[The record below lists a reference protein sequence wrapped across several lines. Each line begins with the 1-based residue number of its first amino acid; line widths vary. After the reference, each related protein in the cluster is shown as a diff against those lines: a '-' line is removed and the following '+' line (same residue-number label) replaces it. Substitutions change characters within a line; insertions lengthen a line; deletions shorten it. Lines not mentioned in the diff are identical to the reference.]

1 MESPSSPSSH
11 INNIPSSIQNT
22 QELTL
27 PGIEISV
34 FSRFGFAVFVFSICI
49 WVLLWS
55 RNQVQQTK
63 VALGQAQTQLDRAVK
78 QQQLLELELNTL
90 LSPGAIE
97 EQVSTWDLEPATS
110 VIDIYESQQ

>member
-1 MESPSSPSSH
+1 MESSSPSNQ
-11 INNIPSSIQNT
+11 IANISPAIQNT
-22 QELTL
+22 QELSL
-27 PGIEISV
+27 PGIEVSV

-63 VALGQAQTQLDRAVK
+63 VALGQAQTQLDRAIK

-90 LSPGAIE
+90 LSPSAIE
-97 EQVSTWDLEPATS
+97 KQVISWELQPTTH
-110 VIDIYESQQ
+110 VIDIVESP